1 MSTDRERDDAGRP
14 RNARPRDEL
23 GRPLPRGE
31 SGVFRVPDDLVLSP
45 ADSLIEA
52 QRLLDE
58 GLPFH
63 AHEVLE
69 ATWKAAPDAERD
81 LWQGLAQL
89 AVGLTHA
96 LRGNSAGAATLLRRG
111 SDRISA
117 YTDNPPYG
125 IDVRGLLD
133 WARSLAGLAESDG
146 PPIQRETPV
155 VALAHGNER
164 EVRRRVVRLQVGL
177 DCRGQDR
184 GLGHADARGK
194 AVEPIQQVRVDQ
206 DRRALLH
213 MRSYIPQ

>member
-45 ADSLIEA
+45 ADSLVEA

-89 AVGLTHA
+89 AVGLTHT

-111 SDRISA
+111 SDRISGYA
-117 YTDNPPYG
+117 DEPPYG
-125 IDVRGLLD
+125 IDVRGLLE
-133 WARSLAGLAESDG
+133 WARSLTARLDDPSNDIGL
-146 PPIQRETPV
+146 PITPQLCG
-155 VALAHGNER
+155 A
-164 EVRRRVVRLQVGL
+164 
-177 DCRGQDR
+177 
-184 GLGHADARGK
+184 
-194 AVEPIQQVRVDQ
+194 
-206 DRRALLH
+206 
-213 MRSYIPQ
+213 

>member
-1 MSTDRERDDAGRP
+1 MSADRERDESGRP

-31 SGVFRVPDDLVLSP
+31 SGAVRVPDDLVLSP
-45 ADSLIEA
+45 ADSLVEA

-58 GLPFH
+58 DLPFH

-111 SDRISA
+111 SDRISGYA
-117 YTDNPPYG
+117 DAPPYG

-133 WARSLAGLAESDG
+133 WARSLASRLDDPSNGTG
-146 PPIQRETPV
+146 PMIAPQ
-155 VALAHGNER
+155 LCGS
-164 EVRRRVVRLQVGL
+164 
-177 DCRGQDR
+177 RG
-184 GLGHADARGK
+184 
-194 AVEPIQQVRVDQ
+194 
-206 DRRALLH
+206 
-213 MRSYIPQ
+213 